1 MLLAIDTASN
11 FMSIALH
18 DGQRILAE
26 YTQHAQRQQTVQLA
40 ARVDELL
47 RGQDIQPSAL
57 TAIGI
62 AEGPGMYS
70 GLRVGFGMA
79 KGLATALSIPLIPI
93 PTLDIWLRAAFQPLN
108 ETPISLAII
117 LQAGRRRIITGL
129 YAWHRGQ
136 WVGLKEPF
144 NTTWAELLAL
154 LTERKEVTLLM
165 GEMDDEAL
173 KLLQAQPQP
182 ILTVAGSLNL
192 RRAGFLADL
201 AWEQL
206 QSGNYERD
214 LARVNPRYL
223 KEP

>member
-26 YTQHAQRQQTVQLA
+26 HTQHAQRQQTVQLA
-40 ARVDELL
+40 AQVDDLL
-47 RGQDIQPSAL
+47 KGQGVQPSAL

-79 KGLATALSIPLIPI
+79 KGLATALNIPLIPI
-93 PTLDIWLRAAFQPLN
+93 PTLDIWLRAAFQPLH
-108 ETPISLAII
+108 ETPIGLAII

-129 YAWHRGQ
+129 YTWNKGG
-136 WVGLKEPF
+136 WVGLNEPF

-154 LTERKEVTLLM
+154 LAQRKEVTLLM
-165 GEMDDEAL
+165 GEIDDEAL
-173 KLLQAQPQP
+173 KLLEAQPQP
-182 ILTVAGSLNL
+182 ILTVAGSWNL

-201 AWEQL
+201 AWEQY